1 MMLVKNAPNLSLF
14 RVDVEKTTLNNYMM
28 WLRTFKA
35 LPLFLIIVIL
45 VSATHGFAQA
55 STVRFV
61 DGDGDTLEEV
71 EFILYQD
78 KVYLPIE
85 TIKTVFD
92 SEMTH
97 LYHSPRKQLTLKT
110 KGKEIRLRMG
120 NTTVNID
127 PGNQTF
133 TLTTPPRAIQGQ
145 PMLPI
150 AFFTQVLK
158 HLDDVEVLYNPNLQR
173 IRIMPKTVW
182 VPDTSE
188 GTREWTIII
197 DPGHGGEDD
206 LGCKSQSGLLE
217 KDVVL
222 AVAKEVQKLSNQQG
236 LLIHLTRSRDVKK
249 TRIQRFQSANRK
261 QGQLFLSLHCNASFS
276 PSHKGIRLYVNNPN
290 GQLRFRTAAIPVFG
304 KKSLNILT
312 QANFL
317 KQSKDFATVLQKELN
332 FLAEDPI
339 VISEFPIIALTDVYM
354 PAVLLELGYLSNM
367 GDATRLSKPD
377 HISDLA
383 QSIVRAIQLYSASVN
398 QSVDPN
404 GLQENANPDT
414 N

>member
-1 MMLVKNAPNLSLF
+1 
-14 RVDVEKTTLNNYMM
+14 M
-28 WLRTFKA
+28 WLRPFET
-35 LPLFLIIVIL
+35 LVILLFIVIL
-45 VSATHGFAQA
+45 VFTTHGIAQA
-55 STVRFV
+55 PTVRFV
-61 DGDGDTLEEV
+61 DGESETLAEV
-71 EFILYQD
+71 ESTLHQETI
-78 KVYLPIE
+78 YLPVE
-85 TIKTVFD
+85 TLKTVFD
-92 SEMTH
+92 PEMTH
-97 LYHSPRKQLTLKT
+97 PYHHPKKQLTLKT
-110 KGKEIRLRMG
+110 NGKELRLLMG

-127 PGNQTF
+127 PGKQT
-133 TLTTPPRAIQGQ
+133 LILNTPPLAIQGQ

-150 AFFTQVLK
+150 EFFKKILPL
-158 HLDDVEVLYNPNLQR
+158 LDDVEVLYNRTLQR
-173 IRIMPKTVW
+173 VRIMPKTVW